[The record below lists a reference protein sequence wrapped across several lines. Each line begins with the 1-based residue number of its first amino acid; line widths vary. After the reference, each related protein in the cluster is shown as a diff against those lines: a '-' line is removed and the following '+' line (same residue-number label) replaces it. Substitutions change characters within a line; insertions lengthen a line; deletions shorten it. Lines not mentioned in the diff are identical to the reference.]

1 MNESEHYTL
10 GGTYI
15 YIYIYVCERERERE
29 REREILL
36 IYKLLV
42 FPFMFGVLVTA
53 SCN

>member
-1 MNESEHYTL
+1 MKANITRLEAHI
-10 GGTYI
+10 YI
-15 YIYIYVCERERERE
+15 YIYIYVCVCERE